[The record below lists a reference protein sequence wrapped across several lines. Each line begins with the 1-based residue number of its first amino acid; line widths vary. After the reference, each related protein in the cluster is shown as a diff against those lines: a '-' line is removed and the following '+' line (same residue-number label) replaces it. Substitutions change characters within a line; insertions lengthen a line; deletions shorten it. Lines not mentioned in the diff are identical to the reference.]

1 MANLQTICYFWQL
14 YDLFWD
20 TIVMNV
26 KDAIEIVHQC
36 SSFNKGSAIDY

>member
-1 MANLQTICYFWQL
+1 MANLQTICYLWQL

-26 KDAIEIVHQC
+26 KDAIEIVHQRF
-36 SSFNKGSAIDY
+36 SVNKGSAIDH